1 MLPIWALIL
10 LSFLGLL
17 LLLLL
22 AAIVGLLS
30 LIFYK
35 DVRTGKRF
43 GFGPNQY

>member
-1 MLPIWALIL
+1 MPTWELIL
-10 LSFLGLL
+10 YSILGLV

-22 AAIVGLLS
+22 AAIVGVLS
-30 LIFYK
+30 LVFYK

>member
-1 MLPIWALIL
+1 MPTWELIL
-10 LSFLGLL
+10 LSILGLV

-22 AAIVGLLS
+22 AAIVGVLS
-30 LIFYK
+30 LVFYK